1 MGRPPSLL
9 CGSSSSC
16 TKISEWRTQKDTGVE
31 PVICSKRTS
40 ESTESSLSRPSLKFT
55 RRAIS
60 LISREMVPSRRAC
73 HTSFTT
79 VKLDVSSMLRGMLSA
94 SLLTN
99 NSEAKFCPR
108 GSMSELNTSVTPSAV
123 KTLTRVKANEQLK
136 KEAKEKGIPV
146 VVKRQPQQPRTAHM
160 VSAEN
165 NEPVFLAPI
174 PYEFIA

>member
-40 ESTESSLSRPSLKFT
+40 ESTESSLSRPSRKFT

-79 VKLDVSSMLRGMLSA
+79 VKLDVSSMLRIMLSA

-99 NSEAKFCPR
+99 NSEAKFPKRINVRVEHISHSKCR
-108 GSMSELNTSVTPSAV
+108 QDF
-123 KTLTRVKANEQLK
+123 LTRVKANEQLK